1 MGNNK
6 FEKMLKVLL
15 IFSFLAVIA
24 EAQTKAVVK
33 MGEK

>member
-6 FEKMLKVLL
+6 FEKMWKVLL
-15 IFSFLAVIA
+15 MFGLLAVIA